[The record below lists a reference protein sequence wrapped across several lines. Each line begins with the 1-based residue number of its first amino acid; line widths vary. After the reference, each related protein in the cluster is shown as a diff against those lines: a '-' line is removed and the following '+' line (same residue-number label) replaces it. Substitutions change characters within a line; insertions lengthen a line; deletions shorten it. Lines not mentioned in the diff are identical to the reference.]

1 MSCVQNGLRVV
12 YQVFD
17 PGLDL
22 TPVKVKSA
30 DVWECVD
37 CHQRVAI
44 PGDDVYDAVMDRAK
58 LNQSLVLV

>member
-1 MSCVQNGLRVV
+1 M